1 MIKLLTIS
9 AIVAAVILGIIDGDC
24 TATVVFIMLFLPSVF
39 EKRKKLSVRSK
50 RRNG

>member
-9 AIVAAVILGIIDGDC
+9 AIIAAVILGIYDGDC
-24 TATVVFIMLFLPSVF
+24 TAAVVFAVLFLPSVF
-39 EKRKKLSVRSK
+39 EKKLSARSK